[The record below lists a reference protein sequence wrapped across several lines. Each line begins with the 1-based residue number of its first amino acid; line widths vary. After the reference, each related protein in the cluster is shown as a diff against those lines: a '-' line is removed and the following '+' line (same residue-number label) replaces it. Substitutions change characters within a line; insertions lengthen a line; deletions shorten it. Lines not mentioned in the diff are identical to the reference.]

1 MVDFC
6 VAIRPATHTMPM
18 VRSAI
23 DARPGFSI
31 NHTNWGILTERPI
44 AISIET
50 KKDGQGKELAIIQI
64 ATWHAAQWRSILW
77 GNELPAS
84 PRLEFLAGI
93 VVVGHLWMFVPTIR
107 GEGEQTITLDSLVI
121 GNTTSVFGIYKLLAV
136 MQVLKRWAEEQFWPA
151 FQHDVLGVGDDGEA
165 SGS

>member
-6 VAIRPATHTMPM
+6 IALRPATQMMPM

-23 DARPGFSI
+23 DARPTFSI
-31 NHTNWGILTERPI
+31 NHTDWGVLAERPI

-50 KKDGQGKELAIIQI
+50 RREGQGDELAIIQL

-77 GNELPAS
+77 ENGFPANL
-84 PRLEFLAGI
+84 RLEFLAGI
-93 VVVGHLWMFVPTIR
+93 VVVGHKWMFVATIR
-107 GEGEQTITLDSLVI
+107 GPEKQTTTLESLEI
-121 GNTTSVFGIYKLLAV
+121 GTTRSVFGIYKLLAA